1 MEGEMSRKVAFQRF
15 SGLRRRLLREFSYS
29 LGRGVLGSSTLRTA
43 FATMSANAP
52 VGSVGNGG
60 VALSPNRDEEMAR
73 SFDVLAMGLES
84 NAISRAQLI
93 KLGGAAL
100 VASALGLFASADRA
114 KAETVEDE
122 TVEDETVEAETAK
135 AETPEAQTLEAARR
149 RHHTQDCCISFRRRR
164 IVGVPVL
171 LPRCLVCCRRRRRVA
186 CCGRHGCHCCRRGHC
201 HEGRCRRAH

>member
-1 MEGEMSRKVAFQRF
+1 MKPDIS
-15 SGLRRRLLREFSYS
+15 LRELIHQVPRS
-29 LGRGVLGSSTLRTA
+29 RILGSSTLRTT
-43 FATMSANAP
+43 FATMSVNAP

-60 VALSPNRDEEMAR
+60 VALSPNTDEGTAR
-73 SFDVLAMGLES
+73 FFDDLAIGLES

-93 KLGGAAL
+93 KLGGSAL
-100 VASALGLFASADRA
+100 AASALGLFASAGP
-114 KAETVEDE
+114 VEAQTPE
-122 TVEDETVEAETAK
+122 AQTPEAQTPEAQTPEAQTPEAETL
-135 AETPEAQTLEAARR
+135 EAQTLEAARR
-149 RHHTQDCCISFRRRR
+149 RHHTQDCCISFKRRE

>member
-73 SFDVLAMGLES
+73 SFDVLTISLES

-122 TVEDETVEAETAK
+122 PVEAQ
-135 AETPEAQTLEAARR
+135 TPEAQTLEAARR

>member
-1 MEGEMSRKVAFQRF
+1 MKPDISLRKLIHQVPRSRI
-15 SGLRRRLLREFSYS
+15 
-29 LGRGVLGSSTLRTA
+29 LGSSTLRTT
-43 FATMSANAP
+43 FATMSVNAP

-60 VALSPNRDEEMAR
+60 VALSPNTDEGTAR
-73 SFDVLAMGLES
+73 FFDDLAIGLES

-93 KLGGAAL
+93 KLGGSAL
-100 VASALGLFASADRA
+100 AASALGLFASAGP
-114 KAETVEDE
+114 
-122 TVEDETVEAETAK
+122 VEAQTPEAQTPE
-135 AETPEAQTLEAARR
+135 AEILEAQTPEAQTLEAARR
-149 RHHTQDCCISFRRRR
+149 RHHTQDCCISFKRRE

>member
-84 NAISRAQLI
+84 NAISRAKLI
-93 KLGGAAL
+93 KLGGTAL
-100 VASALGLFASADRA
+100 AASALGLFASAGP
-114 KAETVEDE
+114 
-122 TVEDETVEAETAK
+122 VEAETPE
-135 AETPEAQTLEAARR
+135 AETLEAQTLEAARR
-149 RHHTQDCCISFRRRR
+149 RHHTQDC
-164 IVGVPVL
+164 
-171 LPRCLVCCRRRRRVA
+171 
-186 CCGRHGCHCCRRGHC
+186 
-201 HEGRCRRAH
+201 

>member
-1 MEGEMSRKVAFQRF
+1 VLSLTTLPLFTQVP
-15 SGLRRRLLREFSYS
+15 RRPI
-29 LGRGVLGSSTLRTA
+29 LGSSTLRTA

-60 VALSPNRDEEMAR
+60 VALSPNRDEGTAR
-73 SFDVLAMGLES
+73 FFDDLAIGLES
-84 NAISRAQLI
+84 NAISRAKLI
-93 KLGGAAL
+93 KLGGTAL
-100 VASALGLFASADRA
+100 AASALGLFASAGP
-114 KAETVEDE
+114 
-122 TVEDETVEAETAK
+122 VEAETPE
-135 AETPEAQTLEAARR
+135 AETPEAETPEAETLEAQTLEAARR
-149 RHHTQDCCISFRRRR
+149 RHHTQDCCISFKRRE